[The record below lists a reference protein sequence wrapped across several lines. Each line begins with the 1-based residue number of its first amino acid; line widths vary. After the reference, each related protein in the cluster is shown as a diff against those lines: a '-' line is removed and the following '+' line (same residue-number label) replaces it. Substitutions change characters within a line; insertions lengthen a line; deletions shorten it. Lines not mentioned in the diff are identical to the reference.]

1 VLITEVI
8 GKLSIDDLQLQA
20 DQVYTRNE
28 REEQSHLPTT
38 YICKYLS
45 LLIYY

>member
-1 VLITEVI
+1 VIITEVI

-20 DQVYTRNE
+20 DQVELYTRNE

-38 YICKYLS
+38 YICKYL
-45 LLIYY
+45 